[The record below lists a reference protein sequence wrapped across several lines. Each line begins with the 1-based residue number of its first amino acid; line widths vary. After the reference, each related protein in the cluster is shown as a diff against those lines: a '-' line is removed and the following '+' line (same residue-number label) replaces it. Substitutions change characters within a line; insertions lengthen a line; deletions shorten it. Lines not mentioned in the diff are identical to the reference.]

1 MMIEDGL
8 LTVLGCTYRPE
19 DLQSGSN
26 KLSRTHSQFGEKN
39 FDLEAHF
46 EGVKNKANEINKSE
60 LFVLFLAIP

>member
-26 KLSRTHSQFGEKN
+26 KLSRTHSQIGEKK
-39 FDLEAHF
+39 FDVEVHF
-46 EGVKNKANEINKSE
+46 EGVNNKANEIDGSE